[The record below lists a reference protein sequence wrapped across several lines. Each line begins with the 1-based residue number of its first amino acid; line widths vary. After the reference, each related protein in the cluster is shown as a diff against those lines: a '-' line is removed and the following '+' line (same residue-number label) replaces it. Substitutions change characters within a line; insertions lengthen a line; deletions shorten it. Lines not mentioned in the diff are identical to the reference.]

1 MQDTVLQ
8 GENKFFHGIGM
19 VRPLLTRIK
28 KQLRE
33 KFFVNLGSMR
43 DMIIQKIYE
52 SIN

>member
-1 MQDTVLQ
+1 MQDTALQ